1 MMQWFKNKYHIA
13 LGIALLFHISGV
25 MGILFSPQK
34 DWFIQNT
41 PLNLILMSALLIITQ
56 SQKNILFWIFF
67 TIAYLSGMI
76 VEMIGVNTSFLFGHY
91 EYGSVMGVK
100 LRGVPLLIGLQWFM
114 MIYCSGIAIHHMQ
127 VWMENKFGDIAISP
141 FVKTLSFA
149 VDGALIAVIF
159 DFIMEPVA
167 IKLGFW
173 QWNEHK
179 IPVFNYTCWLLIS
192 SVLLFVFSKLK
203 FNKHNHFAIHLL
215 KIQVLFFLALR
226 IYL

>member
-1 MMQWFKNKYHIA
+1 MQWLKNKYYIA
-13 LGIALLFHISGV
+13 LSIALLFHISGLT
-25 MGILFSPQK
+25 GILFSSHK
-34 DWFIQNT
+34 SWFIENT
-41 PLNLILMSALLIITQ
+41 SLNLILMSVLLIITQ
-56 SQKNILFWIFF
+56 SQKNIFFWLFFL
-67 TIAYLSGMI
+67 IAFLTGMVAEI
-76 VEMIGVNTSFLFGHY
+76 IGVNTSFLFGHY
-91 EYGSVMGVK
+91 AYGNVMGIK
-100 LRGVPLLIGLQWFM
+100 LSGVPLLIGLQWFT
-114 MIYCSGIAIHHMQ
+114 MIYCSGITIHHMQ
-127 VWMENKFGDIAISP
+127 VWMENKFGDMAVSP
-141 FVKTLSFA
+141 FIKTLSFA

-167 IKLGFW
+167 VKLGFW

-215 KIQVLFFLALR
+215 FIQVLFFLALR